1 MKVFD
6 DGIPFEN
13 DVAIK
18 LPASII
24 YCIREQHTNRCYPDI
39 QFLEVAT
46 NQKRII
52 EAKE

>member
-1 MKVFD
+1 MKVLD

-24 YCIREQHTNRCYPDI
+24 DCIREQHTNGCFQDF